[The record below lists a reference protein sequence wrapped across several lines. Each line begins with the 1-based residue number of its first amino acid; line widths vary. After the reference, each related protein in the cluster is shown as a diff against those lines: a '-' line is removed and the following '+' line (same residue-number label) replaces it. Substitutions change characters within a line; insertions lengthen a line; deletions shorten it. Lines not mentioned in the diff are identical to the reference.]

1 MNGLLMQYFGGVST
15 RDPAGIYAY
24 VLVMGDLIRWL
35 LPIAVCLLL
44 VGARLE
50 RRRGIELLAGCRY
63 GTAGRWWRSRFWD
76 SQRFGMR
83 AGIVMLAAAAALD
96 AVTAA
101 VSAGAAA
108 TFDAAASVPIAEA
121 VSGTGGA
128 VFHAAAASVP
138 VAAAVSDMSGAAAS
152 GLSVLL
158 WLAHMAVVLSLLL
171 LLDLTAFRRF
181 AAGALLL
188 LEGLT
193 FLEGVAD
200 RRLAPFMWGMWGM
213 YRQSAR
219 YDSRFGI
226 SSGAALLLEGGLLLF
241 FYRAGC
247 VRQKRAGEKR

>member
-1 MNGLLMQYFGGVST
+1 MNGLLMKYFGGVST
-15 RDPAGIYAY
+15 KDPAGIYAY
-24 VLVMGDLIRWL
+24 VLVMKDLVRWL

-76 SQRFGMR
+76 SQLFGMK
-83 AGIVMLAAAAALD
+83 AGIAMLAAAAAVD

-101 VSAGAAA
+101 SAGTAAA
-108 TFDAAASVPIAEA
+108 T
-121 VSGTGGA
+121 
-128 VFHAAAASVP
+128 
-138 VAAAVSDMSGAAAS
+138 
-152 GLSVLL
+152 GLSALL
-158 WLAHMAVVLSLLL
+158 WLVHMAVILSFLL
-171 LLDLTAFRRF
+171 LLDLTVFRRF

-188 LEGLT
+188 LEGLS

-213 YRQSAR
+213 YCQSSR

-241 FYRAGC
+241 FYLTGS